1 MSNVIKI
8 ISNHVSHVVSIDFS
22 NNKLPTLDF
31 FSNLEAP
38 QIKFLSLDDNRLD
51 VNQLQKL
58 KQLKLVRCKP
68 FFVLQF
74 SVSTSKTF
82 FSAFS
87 QHIKQ
92 HQHPLF

>member
-38 QIKFLSLDDNRLD
+38 QLKFLSLNDNRLD
-51 VNQLQKL
+51 LNQLQKL
-58 KQLKLVRCKP
+58 KPLKLVRY
-68 FFVLQF
+68 
-74 SVSTSKTF
+74 KTF
-82 FSAFS
+82 LAKKF
-87 QHIKQ
+87 
-92 HQHPLF
+92 L